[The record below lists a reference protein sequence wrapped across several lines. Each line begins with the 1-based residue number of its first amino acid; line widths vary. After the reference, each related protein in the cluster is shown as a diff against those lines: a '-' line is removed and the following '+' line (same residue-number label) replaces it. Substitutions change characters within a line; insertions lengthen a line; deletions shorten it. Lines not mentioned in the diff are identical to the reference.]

1 MPQTLRRLFKSL
13 SLACALTG
21 CLLSSAPVLG
31 RQEPTRP
38 PQEEDASV
46 AQDDDETVRIET
58 ELIQTGVMVFDKSGK
73 FVDGLRQDDFEL
85 SVEGR
90 PTPLSFFERI
100 AGAPPPPA
108 TTGGRG
114 GAKNSEPNA
123 ARAAAA
129 SGARTVILFA
139 DDLHLS
145 FEDRKRARDVIK
157 HFVDEELT
165 DEDTAVVVSSSG
177 RLGFLQQFTDNPAV
191 LRAAAARLGDDKNR
205 EAGDRLDPPMSE
217 YEALLID
224 RSDMDVTKMFAALI
238 MQAGLAVSED
248 DAVQQARSRARNVL
262 QMAAIISR
270 QTFDALEQALRR
282 SAQMPGRK
290 VVLLISDGFLLDTAN
305 TDSSYRLRRI
315 TDAAA
320 RANAVVYT
328 YDAKGL
334 EAVPPDRT
342 GVGAYRVAAGSRFE
356 MQNPLYSIAE
366 GTGGRL
372 YKNRND
378 MRPGVSQALAEASR
392 YYLLAWRPDP
402 ELRGSA
408 RLRRIEVKVKGRP
421 ELTVRLQSGYL
432 PEESKEAQ
440 QLAAKAARSEP
451 KNVKAAAKT
460 SAATAPPD
468 PAEEQLRAA
477 LNSFAPK
484 TGLPTSLSINYL
496 EAEGGP
502 LLSAAVRVDGSA
514 VEFTREGNLVKAS
527 VEVVGVVYDS
537 KGKSEATFK
546 SLLALSAPPS
556 RFEGGLTPNVYYN
569 YQTKLA
575 PGLHQ
580 MRVATRDLKTGRI
593 GSAVQWIEVPDLG
606 SRKLAL
612 SSLLVAETRA
622 EAVRRL
628 TDPDGAPKV
637 ESLLAPAAAEISV
650 DRRFERTSALRY
662 LVFIYNA
669 RGAAAVPPDV
679 TLQTQI
685 FRGKRE
691 IFTAPPARVSP
702 EGQDSTRLAYAAEVP
717 LEGLPPGRYSLRV
730 TVNDRADKKST
741 ATQRIS
747 FLVK

>member
-1 MPQTLRRLFKSL
+1 MPTSLRRLFKSL
-13 SLACALTG
+13 LFACALLG
-21 CLLSSAPVLG
+21 CLLPAALG

-38 PQEEDASV
+38 PQEDA
-46 AQDDDETVRIET
+46 AQDDDEETVRIET

-85 SVEGR
+85 TVEGR
-90 PTPLSFFERI
+90 PTPLSFFDRI
-100 AGAPPPPA
+100 AGASPSAPA
-108 TTGGRG
+108 TGGGRG
-114 GAKNSEPNA
+114 GAKNSEPKA
-123 ARAAAA
+123 TRAGAA
-129 SGARTVILFA
+129 SGARTIIFFA
-139 DDLHLS
+139 DDRHLN
-145 FEDRKRARDVIK
+145 FESRHRTRDLIK
-157 HFVDEELT
+157 HFIDEELT
-165 DEDTAVVVSSSG
+165 DEDTAAVVSSSG

-191 LRAAAARLGDDKNR
+191 LRAAAARIGDDKNR
-205 EAGDRLDPPMSE
+205 EAGDRLEPPMSE

-224 RSDMDVTKMFAALI
+224 RYDPQVTDDFARAI
-238 MQAGLAVSED
+238 IAAGLAYDMD
-248 DAVQQARSRARNVL
+248 DARQQARSRASNIL
-262 QMAAIISR
+262 QMASVTAR
-270 QTFDALEQALRR
+270 NTFYTLEQLVRR

-290 VVLLISDGFLLDTAN
+290 IVILISDGFLLNTAN
-305 TDSSYRLRRI
+305 TDSSDRLRRV

-328 YDAKGL
+328 FDAKGL
-334 EAVPPDRT
+334 DATPPKT
-342 GVGAYRVAAGSRFE
+342 GFSGFRVQSGERFE
-356 MQNPLYSIAE
+356 MQDPLSSIAE
-366 GTGGRL
+366 QTGGRFF
-372 YKNRND
+372 KNRNNL
-378 MRPGVSQALAEASR
+378 RPLLTEALAEASR

-402 ELRGSA
+402 EVRGKDKF
-408 RLRRIEVKVKGRP
+408 RRIDVKVKGRP
-421 ELTVRLQSGYL
+421 ELTVRMQNGYL
-432 PEESKEAQ
+432 EEVT
-440 QLAAKAARSEP
+440 KAPKGEP

-460 SAATAPPD
+460 TAAAAPLD

-477 LNSFAPK
+477 LNSFMPR
-484 TGLPTSLSINYL
+484 TGLPTSLSLNYL

-514 VEFTREGNLVKAS
+514 VDFTREGNLVKAS
-527 VEVVGVVYDS
+527 VEVVGVVFDS

-556 RFEGGLTPNVYYN
+556 RFEGGQTPNVYYN

-580 MRVATRDLKTGRI
+580 MRVATRDLKTGRV
-593 GSAVQWIEVPDLG
+593 GSAVQWVEVPDLK

-622 EAVRRL
+622 EAARRL
-628 TDPDGAPKV
+628 TDPAGAAQV
-637 ESLLAPAAAEISV
+637 ESLLEPAAAEISV
-650 DRRFERTSALRY
+650 DRRFERRSALRY

-669 RGAAAVPPDV
+669 RGGVAAVPPDV

-691 IFTAPPARVSP
+691 IFTAPPAHVSP
-702 EGQDSTRLAYAAEVP
+702 ERQDAARLAYAAEVP

-730 TVNDRADKKST
+730 TVNDRAAKTT

-747 FLVK
+747 FVVK

>member
-1 MPQTLRRLFKSL
+1 MKSL
-13 SLACALTG
+13 PLACALTG
-21 CLLSSAPVLG
+21 CLLPAAPVLG
-31 RQEPTRP
+31 RQEPQRP
-38 PQEEDASV
+38 PQEDAAA
-46 AQDDDETVRIET
+46 AQDDEETVRIET

-85 SVEGR
+85 TVEGK
-90 PTPLSFFERI
+90 PAQISFFERI
-100 AGAPPPPA
+100 AGAPSSAA
-108 TTGGRG
+108 TTGGR
-114 GAKNSEPNA
+114 AKNSEPNA
-123 ARAAAA
+123 ARAATV
-129 SGARTVILFA
+129 SGARTIIIFA
-139 DDLHLS
+139 DDRHLN
-145 FEDRKRARDVIK
+145 FESRHRTRDLIK
-157 HFVDEELT
+157 HLIDEELT
-165 DEDTAVVVSSSG
+165 DEDTAAVVSSSG

-191 LRAAAARLGDDKNR
+191 LRAAAARIGDDKNR

-217 YEALLID
+217 YEALLINRYD
-224 RSDMDVTKMFAALI
+224 PQVTDEFAAAI
-238 MQAGLAVSED
+238 IAAGLAYDMD
-248 DAVQQARSRARNVL
+248 DARQQARSRASNVL
-262 QMAAIISR
+262 QVAAITAR
-270 QTFDALEQALRR
+270 NTFYTLEQLVRR
-282 SAQMPGRK
+282 SAQLPGRK
-290 VVLLISDGFLLDTAN
+290 IVIFISDGFLLDPAN
-305 TDSSYRLRRI
+305 TDSAQRLRRV

-320 RANAVVYT
+320 RANAVIYT
-328 YDAKGL
+328 FDPKGL
-334 EAVPPDRT
+334 DAAPPSKT
-342 GVGAYRVAAGSRFE
+342 GMSAFRVQSGERFE
-356 MQNPLYSIAE
+356 MQDPLSAIAKE
-366 GTGGRL
+366 TGGRFF
-372 YKNRND
+372 KNRNN
-378 MRPGVSQALAEASR
+378 MRPLLSEALTEASR

-402 ELRGSA
+402 EVRGKDKF
-408 RLRRIEVKVKGRP
+408 RRVEVKVKGRP
-421 ELTVRLQSGYL
+421 ELTVRMQNGYL
-432 PEESKEAQ
+432 EEVPKDEVTRAP
-440 QLAAKAARSEP
+440 KAEP
-451 KNVKAAAKT
+451 KNVKATAKT
-460 SAATAPPD
+460 TAAAPPLD

-484 TGLPTSLSINYL
+484 TGLPTSLSLNYL

-514 VEFTREGNLVKAS
+514 VEFKREGNVVKAS

-556 RFEGGLTPNVYYN
+556 RFEGGQTPHVYYN

-580 MRVATRDLKTGRI
+580 MRVATRDLKTGRV
-593 GSAVQWIEVPDLG
+593 GSAVQWVEVPDLA

-628 TDPDGAPKV
+628 TDTSGAPKV

-669 RGAAAVPPDV
+669 RGGAAAAPDV

-691 IFTAPPARVSP
+691 IFTAPPARVSA

-730 TVNDRADKKST
+730 TVNDRADKKSA

-747 FLVK
+747 FVVK